1 MLTPLLTKWQQFIHT
16 ILTIPAFMDTE
27 AIVKYFGFN
36 EHPFITTP
44 DPRFLYFSSQVK
56 EALAKCEFMARDR
69 IGPIYMYGPIGS
81 GKTSLVRRLQEKLS
95 QDERYNVKLLISP
108 NLKSSN
114 AFLRLILE
122 TFDVKTERS
131 YTASLNNFEKY
142 LVQQYKAGKVPVLL
156 IDEAQ
161 NMIRDTLKLI
171 HYLLNFETNKTKLLQ
186 IVLVGQEEL
195 GTKIM
200 QYRELA
206 SRMFPIAMNA
216 MSLDDL
222 ADMISFRLTVA
233 GHDGSLF
240 EKKNEAYKILYAYTK
255 GLPRDAIK
263 VCFELLIE
271 LVAQG
276 KKQATAQQVEEIA
289 KAQNLRT

>member
-1 MLTPLLTKWQQFIHT
+1 MN
-16 ILTIPAFMDTE
+16 TE
-27 AIVKYFGFN
+27 AIIRYFN
-36 EHPFITTP
+36 LKEHPFTTSP

-69 IGPIYMYGPIGS
+69 VGPIYMYGPIGS

-95 QDERYNVKLLISP
+95 LDERYNVKLLISP

-131 YTASLNNFEKY
+131 YTASLNNFEKF
-142 LVQQYKAGKVPVLL
+142 LIQQFQEGIVPVLL

-161 NMIRDTLKLI
+161 YMTRDTLKLI
-171 HYLLNFETNKTKLLQ
+171 HYLLNFETNTTKLLQ
-186 IVLVGQEEL
+186 FVLVGQEEL
-195 GTKIM
+195 GAKII

-216 MSLDDL
+216 MSPEDL
-222 ADMISFRLTVA
+222 QDMITFRLTVA
-233 GHDGSLF
+233 GHNGALF
-240 EKKNEAYKILYAYTK
+240 EDSEAAYKVLYTYTK

-263 VCFELLIE
+263 VCYELLIE
-271 LVAQG
+271 LLAQN
-276 KKQATAQQVEEIA
+276 KKLATTKQVEEIA
-289 KAQNLRT
+289 KGQNLRV

>member
-1 MLTPLLTKWQQFIHT
+1 
-16 ILTIPAFMDTE
+16 MDVT
-27 AIVKYFGFN
+27 AIIKYFDLN
-36 EHPFITTP
+36 EHPFMTSP
-44 DPRFLYFSSQVK
+44 DPRYLYFSSQVK

-95 QDERYNVKLLISP
+95 QDDRYNVKLLISP

-131 YTASLNNFEKY
+131 YTASLKNFEDFLLKQFK
-142 LVQQYKAGKVPVLL
+142 LGKVPVLL

-161 NMIRDTLKLI
+161 YMNRDTLRLI

-195 GTKIM
+195 GARII
-200 QYRELA
+200 QYKELA

-222 ADMISFRLTVA
+222 RDMITFRLTVA
-233 GHDGSLF
+233 GYRGELF
-240 EKKNEAYKILYAYTK
+240 EDVDEAYKTLYTYSK

-263 VCFELLIE
+263 ICFELFIE
-271 LVAQG
+271 LVAQN
-276 KKQATAQQVEEIA
+276 KKQANSKQVEDIA
-289 KAQNLRT
+289 KGQNLRT

>member
-1 MLTPLLTKWQQFIHT
+1 
-16 ILTIPAFMDTE
+16 MDTE
-27 AIVKYFGFN
+27 AIIKYFGFH
-36 EHPFITTP
+36 EHPFSTSP
-44 DPRFLYFSSQVK
+44 DPRFLYCSSQVR

-95 QDERYNVKLLISP
+95 QDDRYNVKLLISP

-131 YTASLNNFEKY
+131 YTASLQNFEKFLIQHY
-142 LVQQYKAGKVPVLL
+142 QDGKVPVLL

-161 NMIRDTLKLI
+161 NMTRDTLKLI

-195 GTKIM
+195 GTRII

-206 SRMFPIAMNA
+206 SRMLSIARNT
-216 MSLDDL
+216 MSPDDL
-222 ADMISFRLTVA
+222 KDMISFRLTVA
-233 GHDGSLF
+233 GHTGSLF
-240 EKKNEAYKILYAYTK
+240 EDEMEAYKT
-255 GLPRDAIK
+255 
-263 VCFELLIE
+263 
-271 LVAQG
+271 
-276 KKQATAQQVEEIA
+276 
-289 KAQNLRT
+289 

>member
-1 MLTPLLTKWQQFIHT
+1 
-16 ILTIPAFMDTE
+16 MDVS
-27 AIVKYFGFN
+27 AIIKYFALN
-36 EHPFITTP
+36 EHPFMTSP

-81 GKTSLVRRLQEKLS
+81 GKTSLVRRLQEKFS
-95 QDERYNVKLLISP
+95 QDKRYNVKLLISP

-131 YTASLNNFEKY
+131 YAASLNNFEKF
-142 LVQQYKAGKVPVLL
+142 LIKQFQQNKVPVLL

-161 NMIRDTLKLI
+161 YMNRDHLKLI

-186 IVLVGQEEL
+186 IVLVGQQEL
-195 GTKIM
+195 GTKII
-200 QYRELA
+200 QYKELA

-222 ADMISFRLTVA
+222 REMIQFRLNVA
-233 GHDGSLF
+233 GYKGELF
-240 EKKNEAYKILYAYTK
+240 EDAEEAYKMLYTYTK

-263 VCFELLIE
+263 VCFELFIDLA
-271 LVAQG
+271 AQR
-276 KKQATAQQVEEIA
+276 KKQATAKQVEEIA
-289 KAQNLRT
+289 KGQNLRV

>member
-1 MLTPLLTKWQQFIHT
+1 
-16 ILTIPAFMDTE
+16 MDVN
-27 AIVKYFGFN
+27 AIIKYFNLN
-36 EHPFITTP
+36 EHPFMTSP
-44 DPRFLYFSSQVK
+44 DPRYLYFSSQVK

-69 IGPIYMYGPIGS
+69 IGPLYMYGPIGS
-81 GKTSLVRRLQEKLS
+81 GKTSLVRRLQEKLG

-131 YTASLNNFEKY
+131 YTASLKNFEEFLLK
-142 LVQQYKAGKVPVLL
+142 QFKEGKIPVLL

-161 NMIRDTLKLI
+161 YMTRDTLKLI

-186 IVLVGQEEL
+186 IVLVGQEQL
-195 GTKIM
+195 GTKII

-222 ADMISFRLTVA
+222 RDMITFRLNVA
-233 GHDGSLF
+233 GWRGELFHDADD
-240 EKKNEAYKILYAYTK
+240 AYKTLYTYTK

-263 VCFELLIE
+263 VCFELFIE
-271 LVAQG
+271 LAVEG
-276 KKQATAQQVEEIA
+276 KKIASSKHIEEIA
-289 KAQNLRT
+289 KGQNLRA

>member
-1 MLTPLLTKWQQFIHT
+1 MN
-16 ILTIPAFMDTE
+16 TE
-27 AIVKYFGFN
+27 AIIKYFGFN
-36 EHPFITTP
+36 EHPFSTSP

-69 IGPIYMYGPIGS
+69 VGPIYMYGPIGS

-95 QDERYNVKLLISP
+95 QDERYLVKLLISP
-108 NLKSSN
+108 N
-114 AFLRLILE
+114 LE

-131 YTASLNNFEKY
+131 YTASLANFEKF
-142 LVQQYKAGKVPVLL
+142 LVQQYQNGIVPVLL

-161 NMIRDTLKLI
+161 YMTRDTLKLI

-186 IVLVGQEEL
+186 FVLVGQEEL
-195 GTKIM
+195 GTKII

-216 MSLDDL
+216 MSPDDL
-222 ADMISFRLTVA
+222 KEMIAFRLAIA
-233 GHDGSLF
+233 GHTSELF
-240 EKKNEAYKILYAYTK
+240 EDSEEAYRTLYSYTK

-263 VCFELLIE
+263 VCVELLIE

-276 KKQATAQQVEEIA
+276 KKQATAKQVEEIA
-289 KAQNLRT
+289 KGQNLRI

>member
-1 MLTPLLTKWQQFIHT
+1 
-16 ILTIPAFMDTE
+16 MDVT
-27 AIVKYFGFN
+27 AIIKYFDLN
-36 EHPFITTP
+36 EHPFMTSP
-44 DPRFLYFSSQVK
+44 DPRYLYFSSQVK

-81 GKTSLVRRLQEKLS
+81 GKTSLVRRLQEKLG

-131 YTASLNNFEKY
+131 YTASLKNFEEF
-142 LVQQYKAGKVPVLL
+142 LLRQFQEGKAPVLL

-161 NMIRDTLKLI
+161 YMTRDTLKLI
-171 HYLLNFETNKTKLLQ
+171 HYLLNFETNKTTLLQ
-186 IVLVGQEEL
+186 IVLVGQEQL
-195 GTKIM
+195 GTKII

-222 ADMISFRLTVA
+222 RDMIMFRLNVA
-233 GHDGSLF
+233 GWRGELF
-240 EKKNEAYKILYAYTK
+240 QDPDDAYKTLYTYTK

-263 VCFELLIE
+263 ICFELFIE
-271 LVAQG
+271 LAVEG
-276 KKQATAQQVEEIA
+276 KKIASSKHIEEIA
-289 KAQNLRT
+289 KGQNLRV

>member
-1 MLTPLLTKWQQFIHT
+1 MDIDAIIH
-16 ILTIPAFMDTE
+16 
-27 AIVKYFGFN
+27 YFGLK
-36 EHPFITTP
+36 EHPFMTSP

-56 EALAKCEFMARDR
+56 EALAKCEFMAHDR

-108 NLKSSN
+108 NLKSSM

-131 YTASLNNFEKY
+131 YTASLSNFEQF
-142 LVQQYKAGKVPVLL
+142 LIQQYKEGKVPVLL

-161 NMIRDTLKLI
+161 YMNRDTLKLI
-171 HYLLNFETNKTKLLQ
+171 HYLLNFETNTTKLLQ

-195 GTKIM
+195 GTRIR

-216 MSLDDL
+216 MSIDDL
-222 ADMISFRLTVA
+222 KDMITFRLTVA
-233 GHDGSLF
+233 GHNGALF
-240 EKKNEAYKILYAYTK
+240 ADSDEAYKTLYTYTK

-263 VCFELLIE
+263 VCFELLID
-271 LVAQG
+271 LAAGG
-276 KKQATAQQVEEIA
+276 KKQATATQIEEIA
-289 KAQNLRT
+289 KGQNLRV

>member
-1 MLTPLLTKWQQFIHT
+1 
-16 ILTIPAFMDTE
+16 MDIA
-27 AIVKYFGFN
+27 AIIKYFELT
-36 EHPFITTP
+36 EHPFMTSP
-44 DPRFLYFSSQVK
+44 DPRYLYFSSQVK

-81 GKTSLVRRLQEKLS
+81 GKTSLVRRLQEKFS

-131 YTASLNNFEKY
+131 YAASLKNFEDF
-142 LVQQYKAGKVPVLL
+142 LLQQFQEQKIPVLL

-161 NMIRDTLKLI
+161 YMNRDSLKLI

-186 IVLVGQEEL
+186 IVLVGQQEL
-195 GTKIM
+195 GTKII
-200 QYRELA
+200 QYKELA

-222 ADMISFRLTVA
+222 KDMVQFRLRVA
-233 GHDGSLF
+233 GHKGELF
-240 EKKNEAYKILYAYTK
+240 EDADEAYKVLYAYTK

-263 VCFELLIE
+263 VCFELFVDLA
-271 LVAQG
+271 AQR
-276 KKQATAQQVEEIA
+276 KKKANAKQLEEIA
-289 KAQNLRT
+289 KGQNLRV

>member
-1 MLTPLLTKWQQFIHT
+1 MN
-16 ILTIPAFMDTE
+16 TE

-36 EHPFITTP
+36 EHPFSMSP

-69 IGPIYMYGPIGS
+69 VGPIYMYGPIGN
-81 GKTSLVRRLQEKLS
+81 GKTTLLRRLKEKLE
-95 QDERYNVKLLISP
+95 QNEQYIVKMLISP

-122 TFDVKTERS
+122 TFDQKTERS
-131 YTASLNNFEKY
+131 YTASLYNLERFLLTQNKE
-142 LVQQYKAGKVPVLL
+142 GKIPVLL

-161 NMIRDTLKLI
+161 YMNRDTLKLI
-171 HYLLNFETNKTKLLQ
+171 HYLLNFENNKTKLLQ

-195 GTKIM
+195 GSKIM
-200 QYRELA
+200 HYRELA

-216 MSLDDL
+216 MSPDDL
-222 ADMISFRLTVA
+222 QDMISFRLRVA
-233 GHDGSLF
+233 GYDGNLF
-240 EKKNEAYKILYAYTK
+240 EDSEEAYKTLYSYTK

-263 VCFELLIE
+263 VCSELLIE
-271 LVAQG
+271 LVAQQ
-276 KKQATAQQVEEIA
+276 KKLATARQVEEIA
-289 KAQNLRT
+289 KGQNLRF

>member
-1 MLTPLLTKWQQFIHT
+1 
-16 ILTIPAFMDTE
+16 MDTN
-27 AIVKYFGFN
+27 AIIKYFGFN
-36 EHPFITTP
+36 EHPFMTTP

-56 EALAKCEFMARDR
+56 EALAKCEFMAHDR
-69 IGPIYMYGPIGS
+69 IGPIYKYGPIGS
-81 GKTSLVRRLQEKLS
+81 GKTSLVRRLQEKLG
-95 QDERYNVKLLISP
+95 QDERYNIKLLISP

-114 AFLRLILE
+114 AFLRMILE

-131 YTASLNNFEKY
+131 YIASLNNFEKF
-142 LVQQYKAGKVPVLL
+142 LISQYKDGKVPVLL

-161 NMIRDTLKLI
+161 YMNRDTLKLI

-222 ADMISFRLTVA
+222 RDMITFRLTVA
-233 GHDGSLF
+233 GHNGGLF
-240 EKKNEAYKILYAYTK
+240 EDNDEAYKTLYTYTK

-271 LVAQG
+271 LVAG
-276 KKQATAQQVEEIA
+276 RKKQASAQQIEEIA
-289 KAQNLRT
+289 KGQNLRT

>member
-1 MLTPLLTKWQQFIHT
+1 
-16 ILTIPAFMDTE
+16 MDTA
-27 AIVKYFGFN
+27 AIMKYFGFH
-36 EHPFITTP
+36 EHPFTTSP
-44 DPRFLYFSSQVK
+44 DPRFLYFSAQVR

-69 IGPIYMYGPIGS
+69 VGPIYMYGPIGS

-95 QDERYNVKLLISP
+95 LDEKYNVKLLISP

-131 YTASLNNFEKY
+131 YTASLQNFEKF
-142 LVQQYKAGKVPVLL
+142 LIQQYQDGVIPVLL

-161 NMIRDTLKLI
+161 YMTRDTLKLI
-171 HYLLNFETNKTKLLQ
+171 HYLLNFETNKIKLLQ

-195 GTKIM
+195 GTKII

-216 MSLDDL
+216 MSPDDL
-222 ADMISFRLTVA
+222 KDMITFRLTVA
-233 GHDGSLF
+233 GHTGDLF
-240 EKKNEAYKILYAYTK
+240 AESEEAYKTLYTYTK
-255 GLPRDAIK
+255 GL
-263 VCFELLIE
+263 
-271 LVAQG
+271 
-276 KKQATAQQVEEIA
+276 
-289 KAQNLRT
+289 

>member
-1 MLTPLLTKWQQFIHT
+1 
-16 ILTIPAFMDTE
+16 MDNA
-27 AIVKYFGFN
+27 AIIKYFALN
-36 EHPFITTP
+36 EHPFMTSP

-69 IGPIYMYGPIGS
+69 IGPISMYGPIGS
-81 GKTSLVRRLQEKLS
+81 GKTSLVRRLQEKLG
-95 QDERYNVKLLISP
+95 QDKRYNVKLLISP

-131 YTASLNNFEKY
+131 YTASLSNLEQYVIQQFKNEKI
-142 LVQQYKAGKVPVLL
+142 PILL

-161 NMIRDTLKLI
+161 YMNRDTLKLI
-171 HYLLNFETNKTKLLQ
+171 HYLLNFETNTTKLLQ

-222 ADMISFRLTVA
+222 RDMITFRLAVA
-233 GHDGSLF
+233 GHNGALF
-240 EKKNEAYKILYAYTK
+240 TDTDEAYKT
-255 GLPRDAIK
+255 
-263 VCFELLIE
+263 
-271 LVAQG
+271 
-276 KKQATAQQVEEIA
+276 
-289 KAQNLRT
+289 

>member
-1 MLTPLLTKWQQFIHT
+1 MDLHAIIH
-16 ILTIPAFMDTE
+16 
-27 AIVKYFGFN
+27 YFGLK
-36 EHPFITTP
+36 EHPFMTSP

-69 IGPIYMYGPIGS
+69 IGPMYMAGPIGA
-81 GKTSLVRRLQEKLS
+81 GKTSIVRRLQEKLS

-131 YTASLNNFEKY
+131 YIASLNNFEKY
-142 LVQQYKAGKVPVLL
+142 LVQQYQEGKVPVLL

-161 NMIRDTLKLI
+161 NMIHDALKLI

-200 QYRELA
+200 RYRELA
-206 SRMFPIAMNA
+206 SRMFPISMNA

-222 ADMISFRLTVA
+222 KDMISFRLTVA
-233 GHDGSLF
+233 GHTGSLF
-240 EKKNEAYKILYAYTK
+240 AGENEAFKT
-255 GLPRDAIK
+255 
-263 VCFELLIE
+263 
-271 LVAQG
+271 
-276 KKQATAQQVEEIA
+276 
-289 KAQNLRT
+289 

>member
-1 MLTPLLTKWQQFIHT
+1 
-16 ILTIPAFMDTE
+16 MDTA
-27 AIVKYFGFN
+27 AIIKYFGLN
-36 EHPFITTP
+36 EHPFMTSP

-95 QDERYNVKLLISP
+95 QDKRYHIKLLISP

-131 YTASLNNFEKY
+131 YTASLANFEKFLITPY
-142 LVQQYKAGKVPVLL
+142 QQNKIPVLL

-161 NMIRDTLKLI
+161 YMNREGLKLI

-195 GTKIM
+195 GTKIIH
-200 QYRELA
+200 YKELA

-216 MSLDDL
+216 MSPDDL
-222 ADMISFRLTVA
+222 RDMIHFRLNVS
-233 GHDGSLF
+233 GYRGELF
-240 EKKNEAYKILYAYTK
+240 EDSDEAYKVLYTYTK

-263 VCFELLIE
+263 ICFELFIE
-271 LVAQG
+271 LAVQG
-276 KKQATAQQVEEIA
+276 LKQGNSQHIEDIA
-289 KAQNLRT
+289 KGQNLRV

>member
-1 MLTPLLTKWQQFIHT
+1 
-16 ILTIPAFMDTE
+16 MDNT
-27 AIVKYFGFN
+27 AIVKYFGLN
-36 EHPFITTP
+36 EHPFMTSP

-95 QDERYNVKLLISP
+95 QDKRYNVKLLISP

-122 TFDVKTERS
+122 TYDVKTERA
-131 YTASLNNFEKY
+131 YTASLENFEKF
-142 LVQQYKAGKVPVLL
+142 LVKQFQANKIPVLL
-156 IDEAQ
+156 IDKAQ
-161 NMIRDTLKLI
+161 YMNRDALKLI

-195 GTKIM
+195 GTKII
-200 QYRELA
+200 QYKELA
-206 SRMFPIAMNA
+206 SRMFPISMSAMT
-216 MSLDDL
+216 LDDL
-222 ADMISFRLTVA
+222 KDMINFRLSVA
-233 GHDGSLF
+233 GYRDELF
-240 EKKNEAYKILYAYTK
+240 EDAERAYKTLYTYTK

-263 VCFELLIE
+263 VCFELFIE
-271 LVAQG
+271 LAAQG
-276 KKQATAQQVEEIA
+276 KKKANAKHVEEIA
-289 KAQNLRT
+289 KGQNLRV

>member
-1 MLTPLLTKWQQFIHT
+1 
-16 ILTIPAFMDTE
+16 MDID
-27 AIVKYFGFN
+27 AIIRYFGLN
-36 EHPFITTP
+36 EHPFISTP

-95 QDERYNVKLLISP
+95 QDERYHVKLLISP

-131 YTASLNNFEKY
+131 YTASLKNFEQF
-142 LVQQYKAGKVPVLL
+142 LIEQYQERKVPVLL

-161 NMIRDTLKLI
+161 NMIHDTLKLI

-195 GTKIM
+195 GAKIM

-222 ADMISFRLTVA
+222 KEMISFRLTVA
-233 GHDGSLF
+233 GHRASLF
-240 EKKNEAYKILYAYTK
+240 EAQDDAYKALYTYTK
-255 GLPRDAIK
+255 GLLRDEIK
-263 VCFELLIE
+263 LYSELLIE
-271 LVAQG
+271 LVPQG
-276 KKQATAQQVEEIA
+276 
-289 KAQNLRT
+289 R

>member
-1 MLTPLLTKWQQFIHT
+1 
-16 ILTIPAFMDTE
+16 MDTE

-36 EHPFITTP
+36 EHPFTMSP

-69 IGPIYMYGPIGS
+69 VGPIYMYGPIGS
-81 GKTSLVRRLQEKLS
+81 GKTSLVRRLREKLS
-95 QDERYNVKLLISP
+95 LDERYNVKLLISP

-131 YTASLNNFEKY
+131 YTASLNNFEKF
-142 LVQQYKAGKVPVLL
+142 LIQQYQEGKVPVLL

-161 NMIRDTLKLI
+161 YMNRDTLRLI
-171 HYLLNFETNKTKLLQ
+171 HYLLNFETNTTKLLQ

-216 MSLDDL
+216 MSPDDL
-222 ADMISFRLTVA
+222 RDMISFRLTVA
-233 GHDGSLF
+233 GHKDGLF
-240 EKKNEAYKILYAYTK
+240 ADGEESYKILYAYSK

-271 LVAQG
+271 LAAQG
-276 KKQATAQQVEEIA
+276 KKQATAKQVEDIA
-289 KAQNLRT
+289 KGQNLRM

>member
-1 MLTPLLTKWQQFIHT
+1 
-16 ILTIPAFMDTE
+16 MDNA
-27 AIVKYFGFN
+27 AIIKYFALN
-36 EHPFITTP
+36 EHPFMTSP

-131 YTASLNNFEKY
+131 YTASLKNFEDFLLK
-142 LVQQYKAGKVPVLL
+142 QFKQGKIPVLL

-161 NMIRDTLKLI
+161 YMNRDHLKLI

-200 QYRELA
+200 HYKELA
-206 SRMFPIAMNA
+206 SRMFPIGMNA

-222 ADMISFRLTVA
+222 KDMVNFRLSVA
-233 GHDGSLF
+233 GYRGELF
-240 EKKNEAYKILYAYTK
+240 EDGDEAYKTLFTYTK

-263 VCFELLIE
+263 VCFELFIDL
-271 LVAQG
+271 AAKG
-276 KKQATAQQVEEIA
+276 KRIATAKQVEEIA
-289 KAQNLRT
+289 KGQNLRL